1 MMPPLRSTID
11 LGALARYLDGSG
23 QREDR
28 AAVEGWM
35 GADRA
40 RRAAVAAL
48 QAAWDTDARRHGSA
62 YDVDAA
68 WTRFVT
74 RYGAPRRSGRWNV
87 AIAAGVGA
95 ALVGAGG
102 GRGGPPRSPTGA
114 PAAPARGGRPPRGA

>member
-40 RRAAVAAL
+40 RRAAVEAL

-87 AIAAGVGA
+87 AIAAGIVA

-102 GRGGPPRSPTGA
+102 AWWLAREARSVA
-114 PAAPARGGRPPRGA
+114 QA